1 LIIRAVRAGNEF
13 SVALRRGEP
22 RFQVKL
28 PGGRVIK
35 GSRHDIHDPV
45 RKVECL
51 VELPGQINHHVVQAP
66 RKLWLA
72 DDQLLYLFELMN
84 AEYAE
89 GVTAMFSDLLAKQDE

>member
-1 LIIRAVRAGNEF
+1 
-13 SVALRRGEP
+13 
-22 RFQVKL
+22 
-28 PGGRVIK
+28 
-35 GSRHDIHDPV
+35 
-45 RKVECL
+45 
-51 VELPGQINHHVVQAP
+51 VVQAP